1 MNTTHSVIIGIDT
14 CLASKELAR
23 MERAFAGLSRSLPA
37 QGHTVIEVTRPDRQ
51 HIDVGESCHARIG
64 TPLALVT

>member
-14 CLASKELAR
+14 CLASKELAH
-23 MERAFAGLSRSLPA
+23 MKRAFAGLSRSLPA

-51 HIDVGESCHARIG
+51 HIDVG
-64 TPLALVT
+64 